1 MAAAAAVY
9 RCTLKPLSTAA
20 ARVVWY
26 MLPRCIPTTYLY
38 VSAAAAMVRWQSEKR
53 FQKDHDGKFA
63 FIPFCLVYLCTL
75 LYYGVCVRIG
85 FTAIVYN
92 ITRLKDGLRRKRAF
106 SVCIQYASSA
116 PKYKRER
123 CI

>member
-1 MAAAAAVY
+1 
-9 RCTLKPLSTAA
+9 
-20 ARVVWY
+20 

-38 VSAAAAMVRWQSEKR
+38 VSVAAAMVRWQSEKR
-53 FQKDHDGKFA
+53 FQKDNDGKFA
-63 FIPFCLVYLCTL
+63 FIPFGLVYLCTL

-92 ITRLKDGLRRKRAF
+92 ITRLRDGLRRKRAF

-116 PKYKRER
+116 PKYKRET
-123 CI
+123 CII